1 MSMCNIDVFYV
12 RNFFKTGL
20 MSFESVLDPRLLN
33 ERSRARRSL
42 PVVIEEKMALPPIAL
57 I

>member
-1 MSMCNIDVFYV
+1 MCNIDVFYV